1 MVQSKR
7 ANHEEYLEERH
18 KHVRFRRDKQGQRK
32 NRRKPAVEYG
42 RRNVLH
48 DKDDFCVTFA
58 ASDYEAVHNVR
69 AKVDAQSDTDD

>member
-1 MVQSKR
+1 MW
-7 ANHEEYLEERH
+7 
-18 KHVRFRRDKQGQRK
+18 FRRDKQGQRK

-48 DKDDFCVTFA
+48 DKDDFGVTFA

-69 AKVDAQSDTDD
+69 AKVDAQSDTDDKDVHGRDVYGEAPPMHET